1 MFRILNKKII
11 TLVFGF
17 GLLSPGF
24 ALAQKYPLELSVSS
38 QDSSGLLEQDEG
50 TIGMEVQHASIMVP
64 LSPFDVFKVI
74 VYLRESQKKFTYEEF
89 PASITLQNTTQTY
102 AIEDFPEK
110 LSLSAMGLLV
120 AFNLEK
126 SVWIFRRDEVIASD
140 RKEISEED
148 SAFANQFLYRTK
160 SGGPSDWTF
169 GFTHN
174 GGIGEDTFIPLL
186 GYSYESDT
194 VSFRMILPAF
204 GFVQYRLSEHTYF
217 LFDTTAESDNYRLT
231 EEAPWNNAI
240 FKLTNVNSR
249 IELGLRTSG
258 GLELGVSYGMIMYR
272 LWDIKDQD
280 DNDLGNF
287 HMKNT
292 SQWSVHVQYLM

>member
-1 MFRILNKKII
+1 
-11 TLVFGF
+11 
-17 GLLSPGF
+17 
-24 ALAQKYPLELSVSS
+24 
-38 QDSSGLLEQDEG
+38 
-50 TIGMEVQHASIMVP
+50 
-64 LSPFDVFKVI
+64 
-74 VYLRESQKKFTYEEF
+74 
-89 PASITLQNTTQTY
+89 
-102 AIEDFPEK
+102 
-110 LSLSAMGLLV
+110 
-120 AFNLEK
+120 
-126 SVWIFRRDEVIASD
+126 
-140 RKEISEED
+140 
-148 SAFANQFLYRTK
+148 
-160 SGGPSDWTF
+160 
-169 GFTHN
+169 
-174 GGIGEDTFIPLL
+174 
-186 GYSYESDT
+186 
-194 VSFRMILPAF
+194 
-204 GFVQYRLSEHTYF
+204 TYF